1 MSSSTSSSEY
11 CCVVDVSLLLVLQDN
26 FPHAE
31 VEHGA
36 DVEDEKEATDDTQSE
51 DGSSG
56 WTCVNLGH
64 VGKDLLTCSWP
75 IHSIQFVIS
84 H

>member
-26 FPHAE
+26 FSHAE

-36 DVEDEKEATDDTQSE
+36 DVDNQKKGAD
-51 DGSSG
+51 
-56 WTCVNLGH
+56 N
-64 VGKDLLTCSWP
+64 GKS
-75 IHSIQFVIS
+75 QY
-84 H
+84 